1 MDRKKFSKSVITA
14 GMAFCAT
21 YFSLDIVA
29 GLKKKK
35 EASDEDLQKDKYDN
49 AGKPVKIKDTGI
61 YDENVK
67 PVIDKILAFLGL
79 IILSPLYLVIVLAIY
94 IDDPGPVLFTQK
106 RVGKNKEFF
115 RLHKFRSMK
124 MATPH
129 DVPTHMLSNPEQYIT
144 RVGKVLRK
152 YSLDELPQI
161 WDIFTGNMSV
171 IGPRPALWNQADL
184 VAERDKYGANDVKPG
199 LTGWAQIN
207 GRDELEI
214 PAKAKL
220 DGEYVARESFF
231 FDVKCF
237 FETIV
242 IVAGHKGV
250 VEGNKDLSQENNLP
264 VFEPGFNE
272 NVTVDFSQR
281 KKILI
286 TGAGSYIGESF
297 KVYAEKRYPE
307 NFIIDTIDMIDGSW
321 RKADFSEYDT
331 VFHVAGLAHADIGSV
346 DEATKKKYYEINTD
360 LAIETAQKAKNSGV
374 KQFVFMSSI
383 IVYGDSAAFGE
394 KKQITKYTQPNPANF
409 YGDSKWQADKGVRE
423 LADADYHV
431 LVLRPP
437 MIYGRESKGNYR
449 TLANLAKKIP
459 VFPNI
464 SNERSMLHID
474 NLCEFLCK
482 VMLVGKG
489 GIFFPQNSE
498 YTQTSKLVKEIGS
511 VNGRKVILCSAFNPL
526 LTVASKIPGKIS
538 GLINKAFGS
547 ITYAQELSV
556 YPGIEYRVV
565 DLKKSVIS
573 TEGVNSGEKEKPD
586 AKKPRALMLAS
597 VASMIDQFNM
607 DNIKILLDIGY
618 DVDVV
623 ADFVD
628 GGTIT
633 SERTEELKNRLEALG
648 VSVYHVAIPREVF
661 DVKKII
667 KAYKQVRTLCND
679 RQYKILHC
687 HSPIGGVIARY
698 AARKARKSG
707 TKIIYT
713 AHGFHFYAGAPKKN
727 WLLFYPI
734 EKMCSRWTDVL
745 ITINKEDYQR
755 ARKSFHA
762 RKVIYIPGVGVDT
775 EKFRECNTNKIEKRK
790 ELDLPEKVFVLL
802 SVGELQA
809 RKNHKIVI
817 EALHRLNN
825 PDIYY
830 LIVGRGE
837 LEEEYAGLIK
847 GYSLGKNVRLLGYRT
862 DIDEICIASD
872 CFVHPSIREG
882 LGIAPLEAMASGLP
896 LISADVN
903 GIRDYTKNGVT
914 GYCVNPES
922 VEDMSRAIDRMWK
935 EEEFR
940 IKCGYKNME
949 IVKQFDILKTHEI
962 MRETYSENLIGGGVQ
977 THSKTVNK
985 T

>member
-1 MDRKKFSKSVITA
+1 MNRKKFSKSVITA

-214 PAKAKL
+214 LVKAKL

-250 VEGNKDLSQENNLP
+250 VEGNKDLSQESNLP

-331 VFHVAGLAHADIGSV
+331 VFHVAGLAHADIGNV

-394 KKQITKYTQPNPANF
+394 KKRITKYTQPNPANF

-423 LADADYHV
+423 LADADFHV

-437 MIYGRESKGNYR
+437 VIYGRESKGNYR

-565 DLKKSVIS
+565 DLKESVIS
-573 TEGVNSGEKEKPD
+573 TEGVNLEEKEKPD
-586 AKKPRALMLAS
+586 VKKPRALMLAS

-633 SERTEELKNRLEALG
+633 PERTEDLKNRLETLG
-648 VSVYHVAIPREVF
+648 VSVYHVAIPREIF
-661 DVKKII
+661 DIKKII
-667 KAYKQVRTLCND
+667 KAYKQVRMLCND

-707 TKIIYT
+707 TKVIYT

-745 ITINKEDYQR
+745 ITINKEDYRR
-755 ARKSFHA
+755 AKKDFYA
-762 RKVIYIPGVGVDT
+762 KKVVYVPGVGVDT
-775 EKFRECNTNKIEKRK
+775 DKFHSFLINAAEKRA
-790 ELDLPEKVFVLL
+790 ELGITDTDIMLL
-802 SVGELQA
+802 SVGELSQ
-809 RKNHKIVI
+809 RKNHEVVI
-817 EALHRLNN
+817 RAIRKVNN
-825 PDIYY
+825 PGIKYFICGKGESDAY
-830 LIVGRGE
+830 LTS
-837 LEEEYAGLIK
+837 LIK
-847 GYSLGKNVRLLGYRT
+847 ESGLKSQVKLLGYRT
-862 DIDEICIASD
+862 DISELCQAADL
-872 CFVHPSIREG
+872 FVFPSHQEG
-882 LGIAPLEAMASGLP
+882 LPVALMEAIACQTPVLCSNIRGNTDLVKDKMCLFDENNLEDLVQHLEGI
-896 LISADVN
+896 
-903 GIRDYTKNGVT
+903 IRGGQPRITMK
-914 GYCVNPES
+914 ES
-922 VEDMSRAIDRMWK
+922 VMRNYDHLKS
-935 EEEFR
+935 
-940 IKCGYKNME
+940 
-949 IVKQFDILKTHEI
+949 FDLKSISDKMTALYEWG
-962 MRETYSENLIGGGVQ
+962 RLSENLQ
-977 THSKTVNK
+977 SLT
-985 T
+985 